1 MKRTIILAM
10 AAVAALT
17 GGLVTTASAENAA
30 DDKPVVSA
38 DKAKEFA
45 EDGPEIGGFDQVEG
59 PPVTVAPQANGR
71 AVATCPAGRV
81 PSGGGGKTSAFR
93 IFFTDSFQEGGTWV
107 VRGTNTNPAG
117 GASETIRAVAIC
129 TAPR

>member
-30 DDKPVVSA
+30 DDKPVTAA

-59 PPVTVAPQANGR
+59 TAVNVAPQANGR

-81 PSGGGGKTSAFR
+81 PSGGGGRTSAFR
-93 IFFTDSFQEGGTWV
+93 VLFTDSFQEGNSWV
-107 VRGTNTNPAG
+107 IRGTNINPAG
-117 GASETIRAVAIC
+117 GATESIRAVAIC

>member
-30 DDKPVVSA
+30 DDKPVAAA

-59 PPVTVAPQANGR
+59 TALNVAPQANGR
-71 AVATCPAGRV
+71 TFVACPAGRV
-81 PSGGGGKTSAFR
+81 PSGGGGKTSGIH
-93 IFFTDSFQEGGTWV
+93 IFFTDSFQEGNGWV
-107 VRGTNTNPAG
+107 IRGTNTNPVG
-117 GASETIRAVAIC
+117 GATESIRAVAIC